1 MFRSSAI
8 ISCMARVLHW
18 NGEDVP
24 EELRDLPAG
33 RYVVESLDDVP
44 ELTEDEEEGLR
55 QALASLR
62 AGNGR
67 TVDEV
72 RSDPDPG

>member
-1 MFRSSAI
+1 
-8 ISCMARVLHW
+8 MARVLHW

-72 RSDPDPG
+72 RGTIDATLEL

>member
-1 MFRSSAI
+1 
-8 ISCMARVLHW
+8 MARVLHW
-18 NGEDVP
+18 NGKDVP
-24 EELRDLPAG
+24 EQLRDLPAG

-55 QALASLR
+55 QALTSLR
-62 AGNGR
+62 EGQGR

-72 RSDPDPG
+72 RRSIDATLER